1 MADEIDR
8 AQDLNLAMNDMA
20 AKHRKPTLP
29 ALGICHYCSEPV
41 AGEAKFCDAD
51 CSADYDKEQLLR
63 QRHSRE

>member
-1 MADEIDR
+1 
-8 AQDLNLAMNDMA
+8 MNDMA